1 MKEKERERER
11 KSRYNEKTRK
21 RKIDGQRHMNREGQ
35 RVIAIYVERD
45 IYRPCF
51 LLLLRFLKLVF
62 NRLRLLLLLLLLDH
76 KHCVMLQF
84 ISLRH
89 KTMMLAIIDSILE
102 TPKHARSSS

>member
-1 MKEKERERER
+1 MV
-11 KSRYNEKTRK
+11 
-21 RKIDGQRHMNREGQ
+21 REGQ

-62 NRLRLLLLLLLLDH
+62 NRLRLLLLLLLDH

-89 KTMMLAIIDSILE
+89 KTMMLAIIDGILE